1 MSRAS
6 VQTGDT
12 TMANSIKT
20 NYSAMTALQ
29 SLNMTNKALEKT
41 QSRIST
47 GYRVSEA
54 ADNAAYWAIATT
66 LRSDNSALST
76 VQDSLGLGAGQ
87 VDVAYTAV
95 NKAVDIAKQIR
106 DKLESALQDTVD
118 KGLIQQDIDQLQEQ
132 LLTVA
137 AGASYS
143 GQNWLMANSAGDRTT
158 QEIVSNYARNSA
170 GSAVIGTI
178 KIDLS
183 KVRMFDTTTGTG
195 GLLGTLYRVDVTST
209 GSASVALDATY
220 VLSLV
225 NIAAKAITDLT
236 VAATNLG
243 SYKSRIGMQQ
253 EFVKDLRDAIDRGI
267 SSLVDA
273 DMNEESTRLQALQ
286 VQQQLGVQALSIA
299 NQSSQSILR
308 LFQS

>member
-1 MSRAS
+1 
-6 VQTGDT
+6 
-12 TMANSIKT
+12 MANSIKT
-20 NYSAMTALQ
+20 NFSAMTALQ
-29 SLNMTNKALEKT
+29 SLNITNKALERV

-47 GYRVSEA
+47 GYRVGEA
-54 ADNAAYWAIATT
+54 SDNAAYWAIATT

-95 NKAVDIAKQIR
+95 NKAVEIAKQMR
-106 DKLESALQDTVD
+106 DKLESALQETVD
-118 KGLIQQDIDQLQEQ
+118 KKLIQQDIDQLQEQ

-143 GQNWLMANSAGDRTT
+143 GQNWLMASSSADPTS
-158 QEIVSNYARNSA
+158 QEIVSNYARNSL

-183 KVRMFDTTTGTG
+183 KVRMFDTTAGSG
-195 GLLGTLYRVDVTST
+195 GLLGTLYTVDVTT
-209 GSASVALDATY
+209 NGGSVVDATY

-253 EFVKDLRDAIDRGI
+253 DFVKDLRDAIDRGI

-273 DMNEESTRLQALQ
+273 DMNEESTRLSALQ

-299 NQSSQSILR
+299 NQSSQTILS
-308 LFQS
+308 LFRQ

>member
-1 MSRAS
+1 
-6 VQTGDT
+6 
-12 TMANSIKT
+12 MANSIKT
-20 NYSAMTALQ
+20 NFSAMTALQ
-29 SLNMTNKALEKT
+29 SLNMTNKSLEKT

-47 GYRVSEA
+47 GFRVGEA

-66 LRSDNSALST
+66 LRSDNSALAT

-95 NKAVDIAKQIR
+95 NKAVEIAKQIR
-106 DKLESALQDTVD
+106 DKLESALNDTVD
-118 KGLIQQDIDQLQEQ
+118 KKLVQQDIDQLQEQ

-143 GQNWLMANSAGDRTT
+143 GQNWLMASSSADSTRT
-158 QEIVSNYARNSA
+158 EIVSNYSRNSV

-183 KVRMFDTTTGTG
+183 KVRMFDTTAGSG
-195 GLLGTLYRVDVTST
+195 GLLGTLVGVDVST
-209 GSASVALDATY
+209 NGASAVDATY
-220 VLSLV
+220 VTGLI
-225 NIAAKAITDLT
+225 NTAAKAITDLT

-243 SYKSRIGMQQ
+243 SYKARIGIQQ
-253 EFVKDLRDAIDRGI
+253 DFIKDLRDAIDRGI

-273 DMNEESTRLQALQ
+273 DMNEESTRLSALQ

-299 NQSSQSILR
+299 NQSSQSILS
-308 LFQS
+308 LFR

>member
-1 MSRAS
+1 
-6 VQTGDT
+6 
-12 TMANSIKT
+12 
-20 NYSAMTALQ
+20 
-29 SLNMTNKALEKT
+29 
-41 QSRIST
+41 
-47 GYRVSEA
+47 
-54 ADNAAYWAIATT
+54 
-66 LRSDNSALST
+66 
-76 VQDSLGLGAGQ
+76 
-87 VDVAYTAV
+87 
-95 NKAVDIAKQIR
+95 
-106 DKLESALQDTVD
+106 
-118 KGLIQQDIDQLQEQ
+118 
-132 LLTVA
+132 
-137 AGASYS
+137 
-143 GQNWLMANSAGDRTT
+143 
-158 QEIVSNYARNSA
+158 
-170 GSAVIGTI
+170 
-178 KIDLS
+178 
-183 KVRMFDTTTGTG
+183 MFDTTTGSG

-209 GSASVALDATY
+209 GSGSVALDATY

-225 NIAAKAITDLT
+225 NVAAKAITDLT

>member
-1 MSRAS
+1 
-6 VQTGDT
+6 
-12 TMANSIKT
+12 MANSIKT

-41 QSRIST
+41 QARIST
-47 GYRVSEA
+47 GYRVGEA
-54 ADNAAYWAIATT
+54 SDNAAYWAIATT

-106 DKLESALQDTVD
+106 DKLEGTLNGTVD
-118 KGLIQQDIDQLQEQ
+118 KALVQQDIDQLQEQ

-143 GQNWLMANSAGDRTT
+143 GQNWLMANSASDSTST
-158 QEIVSNYARNSA
+158 EIVSNYTRNAS

-183 KVRMFDTTTGTG
+183 KVRMFDTTAGSG
-195 GLLGTLYRVDVTST
+195 GLLGSLVAVNVSST

-220 VLSLV
+220 VTGLID
-225 NIAAKAITDLT
+225 IASKAITDLT
-236 VAATNLG
+236 SAATNLG
-243 SYKSRIGMQQ
+243 SYKSRISMQQ
-253 EFVKDLRDAIDRGI
+253 DFVKDLRNAIDRGI

-299 NQSSQSILR
+299 NQSSQSILS
-308 LFQS
+308 LFR

>member
-1 MSRAS
+1 
-6 VQTGDT
+6 
-12 TMANSIKT
+12 MANSIKT
-20 NYSAMTALQ
+20 NFAAMTALQ
-29 SLNMTNKALEKT
+29 SLNMTNKSLEKT

-47 GYRVSEA
+47 GFRVGEA

-66 LRSDNSALST
+66 LRSDNSALGT

-106 DKLESALQDTVD
+106 DKLESALNDTVD
-118 KGLIQQDIDQLQEQ
+118 KALIQQDIDQLQEQ

-137 AGASYS
+137 SGASYS
-143 GQNWLMANSAGDRTT
+143 GQNWLMSANTAAATST
-158 QEIVSNYARNSA
+158 EIVSNYSRNAS

-183 KVRMFDTTTGTG
+183 KVRMFESATGSG
-195 GLLGTLYRVDVTST
+195 GLLGSLVAVNVST
-209 GSASVALDATY
+209 NGSAALDATY
-220 VLSLV
+220 VTGLI
-225 NIAAKAITDLT
+225 NTAAKAITDLT

-243 SYKSRIGMQQ
+243 SYKSRISIQQ
-253 EFVKDLRDAIDRGI
+253 DFVKDLRDAIDRGI

-273 DMNEESTRLQALQ
+273 DMNEESTRLSALQ

-299 NQSSQSILR
+299 NQSSQSILS
-308 LFQS
+308 LFR